1 MSTMKRTV
9 RELLL
14 IVFALSIIAPKG
26 ALAIDR
32 QAEIEHCKAVFQN
45 VAPLVRAGEKVSA
58 ARGGSNLRH
67 CLWLQR
73 KLKRKIPAAS

>member
-1 MSTMKRTV
+1 MKITV

-14 IVFALSIIAPKG
+14 VVVALSITAPNA

-32 QAEIEHCKAVFQN
+32 QAEIERCKAVFQN
-45 VAPLVRAGEKVSA
+45 VAPLARAGESVSA
-58 ARGGSNLRH
+58 ARGGSNLRR

-73 KLKRKIPAAS
+73 RLKRNTPASS

>member
-1 MSTMKRTV
+1 MKRTV

-14 IVFALSIIAPKG
+14 IVFALSITAPKA

-32 QAEIEHCKAVFQN
+32 QAEIERCKAVFEN
-45 VAPLVRAGEKVSA
+45 VAPLVRAGERVSA
-58 ARGGSNLRH
+58 ARGGSNLRR

-73 KLKRKIPAAS
+73 RLKRKTPAAS

>member
-1 MSTMKRTV
+1 MKRTV

-14 IVFALSIIAPKG
+14 IILALSIIAPNA

-32 QAEIEHCKAVFQN
+32 QAEIEHCKAVFEN
-45 VAPLVRAGEKVSA
+45 VAPLVRAGERVSA
-58 ARGGSNLRH
+58 ARGGSNLRR

-73 KLKRKIPAAS
+73 RLKRKTPAAS

>member
-14 IVFALSIIAPKG
+14 IVFALSIIAPKA

-32 QAEIEHCKAVFQN
+32 QAEIEHCKAVFEN
-45 VAPLVRAGEKVSA
+45 VAPRAGERVSA
-58 ARGGSNLRH
+58 ARGGSNLRR

-73 KLKRKIPAAS
+73 RLKRKTPAAS

>member
-1 MSTMKRTV
+1 MKRTE
-9 RELLL
+9 RQLLL
-14 IVFALSIIAPKG
+14 IVFALSIATPNA

-45 VAPLVRAGEKVSA
+45 VAPLVRAGESVSA
-58 ARGGSNLRH
+58 ARGGSNLRR

-73 KLKRKIPAAS
+73 RLKRQTPASP